1 MTEQSAATGRLG
13 YIAAEALAARN
24 EVRDLAERHDEL
36 RKLLL
41 AVQLTEINGR
51 LCARP
56 EAPDPF
62 FDAPS
67 GAREDRC
74 CPTCRDLW
82 RRIDAALAPSGDN
95 RGT

>member
-1 MTEQSAATGRLG
+1 MADMNSTEGGNAATEPD
-13 YIAAEALAARN
+13 Y
-24 EVRDLAERHDEL
+24 

-74 CPTCRDLW
+74 CPACRELW
-82 RRIDAALAPSGDN
+82 RKIDAALAPKGDN